1 MMRTDLPG
9 EHHARPVD
17 AWAAMVDDWLTHR
30 GNQTLML
37 ATERTAVAQ
46 VNQLARARLVARG
59 DLPRRARTYRAPDDH
74 REIAL
79 GVSEQVILRRND

>member
-1 MMRTDLPG
+1 
-9 EHHARPVD
+9 
-17 AWAAMVDDWLTHR
+17 
-30 GNQTLML
+30 ML

-79 GVSEQVILRRND
+79 GVSEQVILCRNDQSCNPTARRWRCATA